1 MRDASNASAVVD
13 ARQPC
18 ADALGY
24 LRPTGGPACPRR
36 ARPLVLVAGEG
47 NTGTSTIAWAL
58 AQFGLVTAH
67 WRDVLCPE
75 TMAGDECA
83 KRKRRWER
91 ARHAM
96 ETARPAHYWKLDF
109 CELLAPFDAV
119 SDVPIPQLFPFI
131 FARQPHSRVVLTV
144 RTAEVWAM
152 RRTRFTRNIA
162 DFSDAAPGGWASWE
176 SIRAAT
182 RFSNTTK
189 SGAKVQNMREFM
201 QTVGRR
207 ATSWAYFAQTALV
220 ACAVP
225 PEQLMVVDFFRARP
239 LTPAAHRELWER
251 LGALL
256 RMPPPPTARARAFRG
271 PPVWCLTREKGAGH
285 KDPRCADFWGAPHL
299 PS

>member
-1 MRDASNASAVVD
+1 
-13 ARQPC
+13 
-18 ADALGY
+18 
-24 LRPTGGPACPRR
+24 
-36 ARPLVLVAGEG
+36 
-47 NTGTSTIAWAL
+47 
-58 AQFGLVTAH
+58 
-67 WRDVLCPE
+67 
-75 TMAGDECA
+75 
-83 KRKRRWER
+83 
-91 ARHAM
+91 
-96 ETARPAHYWKLDF
+96 
-109 CELLAPFDAV
+109 
-119 SDVPIPQLFPFI
+119 
-131 FARQPHSRVVLTV
+131 
-144 RTAEVWAM
+144 M

-189 SGAKVQNMREFM
+189 TGAKVQNMREFM

-285 KDPRCADFWGAPHL
+285 KDPRCADFWGAVEL